1 MPVLRLLVVAGLI
14 ALAGCSNSTGSSNPP
29 PPPPPPAPPP
39 APPPPPPGG
48 HSTTITVGN
57 DFFSP
62 TPDTIPA
69 GMITFE
75 WDTPSNGHN
84 VTWQNGPGTLPAAS
98 ATKTSGTYEATLV
111 QGTYNYHCTIHGG
124 MTGRIVVQ

>member
-1 MPVLRLLVVAGLI
+1 MPFMRLLAVFALVVAV
-14 ALAGCSNSTGSSNPP
+14 ACSNSTGYGSNP
-29 PPPPPPAPPP
+29 PPPPPPAPP
-39 APPPPPPGG
+39 PPPPPPGG

-69 GMITFE
+69 GVVTFE
-75 WDTPSNGHN
+75 WNTPSNGHN
-84 VTWQNGPGTLPAAS
+84 VTWSSGPGTLPAGS
-98 ATKTSGTYEATLV
+98 ATKTSGTYDATLQ